1 MSTNYA
7 QSPQPPKK
15 GLGPLGWIAIGCG
28 VILVVCAM
36 VLAVGGYFA
45 KKKFD
50 QFSKNP
56 AKTTAE
62 LIVRANPDLE
72 LVSEDEKAGTITVR
86 DKKKNET
93 VTLNFDDIKN
103 GKFKVTTDKG
113 TTTFDGSTAATDGVK
128 MTDEKGQ
135 TATFGG
141 GAPKDL
147 PSWLPVYP
155 GATAQGSMSSTTNE
169 GRSGGFSVNTKDSL
183 EQVAS
188 FYESKLKD
196 AGLTVEK
203 NMLSSNDK
211 VSGGT
216 ISGSTGDKKRN
227 AAVILSTADTGTQ
240 AIITYEE
247 KK

>member
-15 GLGPLGWIAIGCG
+15 GMGPLGWIAIGCG
-28 VILVVCAM
+28 VILVIGAM

-62 LIVRANPDLE
+62 MIVRANPDLE

-93 VTLNFDDIKN
+93 ATLNFDDIKN

-113 TTTFDGSTAATDGVK
+113 TTTFDGSTAGADGVK
-128 MTDEKGQ
+128 ITDEKGQ
-135 TATFGG
+135 TATIGG
-141 GAPKDL
+141 GSPKDL
-147 PSWLPVYP
+147 PSWLPIYP
-155 GATAQGSMSSTTNE
+155 GATAQGSMASTTNE
-169 GRSGGFSVNTKDSL
+169 GRSGGFSVSTKDSI

-188 FYESKLKD
+188 YYESRLKD
-196 AGLTVEK
+196 AGLTVDK

-211 VSGGT
+211 TSGGT
-216 ISGSTGDKKRN
+216 ISGNSADKKRT
-227 AAVILSTADTGTQ
+227 AAVILSVADTGTQ
-240 AIITYEE
+240 AVITYEE